1 MQSPKLAKTIRRSV
15 ALPRE
20 IVEEALALAPSELR
34 NNLNRLVITAL
45 QEYVARQKALGFEEA
60 MAQMA
65 ADPVIQS
72 ASRVISR
79 EFEPAEADGL
89 EISDDSTRPG
99 LLRKPQPNKRTR
111 AGRTSSG
118 ASRLRRSY

>member
-1 MQSPKLAKTIRRSV
+1 MQSPKLAKRIRRSV

-65 ADPVIQS
+65 D
-72 ASRVISR
+72 
-79 EFEPAEADGL
+79 
-89 EISDDSTRPG
+89 
-99 LLRKPQPNKRTR
+99 
-111 AGRTSSG
+111 
-118 ASRLRRSY
+118 